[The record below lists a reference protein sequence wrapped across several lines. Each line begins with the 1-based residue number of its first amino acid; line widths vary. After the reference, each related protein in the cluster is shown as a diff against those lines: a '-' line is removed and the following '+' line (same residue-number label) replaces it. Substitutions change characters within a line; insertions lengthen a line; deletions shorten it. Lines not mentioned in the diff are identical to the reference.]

1 MPAGGAE
8 TLKNS
13 DYQVTAW
20 TQRMAGRFVSEGSIC
35 IDATMGNGND
45 TEFLCRHVGPEGQ
58 VLAFDIQEEAIE
70 HTGERLRRKGYRNA
84 RLILDSHTRMADYVE
99 PESADLIMFNLGYL
113 PGGDHRIATKPETT
127 LPALESALTL
137 LKKGGAVSLVI
148 YSGGDTGTEEKE
160 RILDWLKHLDAGQY
174 LVMVTEYYNRPNH
187 PPLPVLIIRLQQ

>member
-20 TQRMAGRFVSEGSIC
+20 TQRMAGRFVSQGGVC
-35 IDATMGNGND
+35 IDATLGNGND

-84 RLILDSHTRMADYVE
+84 RLILDSHTRMADYAE

-187 PPLPVLIIRLQQ
+187 PPLPVLIIRLPV